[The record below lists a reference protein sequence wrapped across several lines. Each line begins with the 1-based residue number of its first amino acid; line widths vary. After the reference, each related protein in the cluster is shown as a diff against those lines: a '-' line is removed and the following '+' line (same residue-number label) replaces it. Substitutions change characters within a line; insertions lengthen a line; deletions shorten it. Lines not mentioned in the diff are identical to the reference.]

1 MEKKMDLPC
10 SEPEA
15 IREKT
20 IRELSNVELD
30 NVSGGSV
37 VWGGHHWACSGI
49 VSSRVS
55 PSTSKLFRSR
65 VVERPRAICF
75 GRG

>member
-55 PSTSKLFRSR
+55 R